1 MLVGIPLT
9 ALMVSAW
16 FFLFFMKILIYLLC
30 HNKKYNW
37 YNMKTK
43 GNIIAIIIGGIAVL
57 VVLICLISIIGEGL
71 LWLLIFGAFLTE
83 ALFKK

>member
-1 MLVGIPLT
+1 
-9 ALMVSAW
+9 
-16 FFLFFMKILIYLLC
+16 
-30 HNKKYNW
+30 
-37 YNMKTK
+37 MKTK

-57 VVLICLISIIGEGL
+57 MVLICLFSFIGKVL

>member
-1 MLVGIPLT
+1 
-9 ALMVSAW
+9 
-16 FFLFFMKILIYLLC
+16 
-30 HNKKYNW
+30 
-37 YNMKTK
+37 MKTK

-57 VVLICLISIIGEGL
+57 VVLICVIRIIGEGL